1 MPLSFYFLAFVQ
13 NFAPKKKATI
23 FLGQLMPLAPCL
35 VYTISPQQGSARMIC
50 DGNLSRGTTQG
61 LMRVSYMYLHNNLCQ
76 VYVLA

>member
-1 MPLSFYFLAFVQ
+1 MPFSWLFFAFVQ

-23 FLGQLMPLAPCL
+23 FFGQRKPLAPCT
-35 VYTISPQQGSARMIC
+35 VYTFSRQQGSARMIC
-50 DGNLSRGTTQG
+50 DGNLSRWTTQG

>member
-1 MPLSFYFLAFVQ
+1 MAFSFLFFAFVQ

-23 FLGQLMPLAPCL
+23 L
-35 VYTISPQQGSARMIC
+35 YTFSPQQGSERMIC
-50 DGNLSRGTTQG
+50 DGNLSRGTAQG